1 MNLPDSDLRLLT
13 GSIVLLA
20 AAFGALAWYF
30 CVAPGAWAQYRFG
43 GLLVGVLGLGGGA
56 LSLWDAVCR
65 TRQSMISGL
74 MPSVVMFAGLVAIY
88 TALAHF

>member
-1 MNLPDSDLRLLT
+1 MNIPGNDLRLMT
-13 GSIVLLA
+13 GTIVLMA
-20 AAFGALAWYF
+20 VAFAALAWYF
-30 CVAPGAWAQYRFG
+30 CVAPHAWAQHRVD
-43 GLLVGVLGLGGGA
+43 GLLAGVLGLGGGA

-65 TRQSMISGL
+65 TRQSMLSGL